1 MKLKGQEY
9 HKNLGN
15 QMLVFRGRGGT
26 GKTYNLLRLSHDIYK
41 NYGGRVI
48 ILTYNNALA
57 ADIKRLFAIMQIR
70 NGIDQ
75 SIKIKTTKEYF
86 YQLFYQLGITK
97 KEDIDKKNY
106 GDYEAFKNQAKIK
119 IEQICQKYK
128 ISTISDKLSQNNPDL
143 FSWDY
148 IMVDEAQ
155 DWPENERDLL
165 FKIFGHNKIIIA
177 DGLDQLVRQN
187 NSCNWITPSIKKNSQ
202 IVSLRKSLRQKNDL
216 TRFISDVSKNLGYA
230 EWDVE
235 NNKDASGGKV
245 IILEGEYTKSFHET
259 LVARNKVDKNEN
271 IDMLFCIPPSWI
283 NRQSKTSKLT
293 DKFDQWK
300 YNYWDGSIYKN
311 RKNTFPSN
319 TNEFRIL
326 QYDSCRGLEGWI
338 NINLG
343 FDQFYEYKINT
354 FKNNSNSQ
362 LDFYSEDEKKK
373 IYATRWLLIPLT
385 RAIDTIVLQIENK
398 NSYISNILRKIY
410 EKNTEFIEWRK
421 EDETFESKVNI
432 INQDKWWNT
441 FG

>member
-1 MKLKGQEY
+1 
-9 HKNLGN
+9 
-15 QMLVFRGRGGT
+15 
-26 GKTYNLLRLSHDIYK
+26 
-41 NYGGRVI
+41 
-48 ILTYNNALA
+48 
-57 ADIKRLFAIMQIR
+57 
-70 NGIDQ
+70 
-75 SIKIKTTKEYF
+75 
-86 YQLFYQLGITK
+86 
-97 KEDIDKKNY
+97 
-106 GDYEAFKNQAKIK
+106 
-119 IEQICQKYK
+119 
-128 ISTISDKLSQNNPDL
+128 
-143 FSWDY
+143 
-148 IMVDEAQ
+148 
-155 DWPENERDLL
+155 
-165 FKIFGHNKIIIA
+165 
-177 DGLDQLVRQN
+177 
-187 NSCNWITPSIKKNSQ
+187 
-202 IVSLRKSLRQKNDL
+202 
-216 TRFISDVSKNLGYA
+216 
-230 EWDVE
+230 VE